1 MNIYGTLPKTTAYS
15 MSGGVNGS
23 ANHSSDFEMMN
34 AVGSVGGN
42 GIGGAGG
49 GGGGSRAGMN
59 TSNGGYNTLGS
70 YRVQYA
76 STNPFLQG
84 FNGGG
89 ANGAV
94 GNGLESGSSGD
105 DKFGEE

>member
-1 MNIYGTLPKTTAYS
+1 MNIYGTLPKTSTYTS
-15 MSGGVNGS
+15 GVNGGG
-23 ANHSSDFEMMN
+23 NHSTDFEMMN
-34 AVGSVGGN
+34 AIGAVGG
-42 GIGGAGG
+42 GGGGGAGAGG
-49 GGGGSRAGMN
+49 GGRGMN

-89 ANGAV
+89 GGNGGNGIV
-94 GNGLESGSSGD
+94 GNGVESGSSGD
-105 DKFGEE
+105 DKFDE

>member
-1 MNIYGTLPKTTAYS
+1 MNIYGTLPKTSAYTS
-15 MSGGVNGS
+15 SGNNGGG
-23 ANHSSDFEMMN
+23 NHSTDFEMMN
-34 AVGSVGGN
+34 SVG
-42 GIGGAGG
+42 AVGG
-49 GGGGSRAGMN
+49 GGGGVGGRGGMN

-89 ANGAV
+89 GNGGNGVV
-94 GNGLESGSSGD
+94 GNGVESGSSGD